1 MHSYAHTRLCGATPT
16 ATRVSG
22 LCTPCTDISP
32 TRYSFGLWVGASGSA
47 SSYFLFIY
55 KNREN
60 SVQTVE
66 TLVAKR
72 FPVHRYLCSYRA
84 SCANSHSQSTAS
96 PIYFSNSCRAFA
108 SRGSLKPRR
117 RYTPSMPCSFFALGQ
132 SFRIQ
137 PLMSR
142 SVTCL

>member
-16 ATRVSG
+16 AIRVSG
-22 LCTPCTDISP
+22 LCTPCTDIPP
-32 TRYSFGLWVGASGSA
+32 TRYSYLFPVGASGSA
-47 SSYFLFIY
+47 SSYFIFIY

-60 SVQTVE
+60 SVHTVE
-66 TLVAKR
+66 SLMAQR
-72 FPVHRYLCSYRA
+72 FPVHRYLCSCRA
-84 SCANSHSQSTAS
+84 SCVSRHSQSTAS
-96 PIYFSNSCRAFA
+96 PINFSNSCRAIA
-108 SRGSLKPRR
+108 STGSLKPRR
-117 RYTPSMPCSFFALGQ
+117 RCRPSLPCSFLALGQ